1 MSSSINS
8 AINSYKRIGDQFAI
22 TICENQLSLMKYQRS
37 LEEKFNK
44 NFRNLTLHETL
55 VKLLEMNEVELAN
68 KLHSEFKVPERR

>member
-8 AINSYKRIGDQFAI
+8 AINSYKRTDDRFAI
-22 TICENQLSLMKYQRS
+22 TICENQLSLIKYQGS
-37 LEEKFNK
+37 LEEKFGT

-55 VKLLEMNEVELAN
+55 IKLLEMNEVELAN